1 MEDTAVPTLVPPTD
15 CTTAREAA
23 SLRLD
28 ADLPELDAARLD
40 QHLQGCAD
48 CRAFATE
55 VAAITLRLREAPLEQ
70 PEAPVFALRRPHV
83 RLGGL
88 QAAAAAVALVAVA
101 AGSSFALG
109 RALGTHRPPA
119 QALSGSAEILSLQA
133 DTTNQHLLAML
144 RRLSPNAT
152 LNTGRAI
159 AL

>member
-1 MEDTAVPTLVPPTD
+1 VLIPVPSPTE
-15 CTTAREAA
+15 CTTAREAV

-28 ADLPELDAARLD
+28 DVLSELGAARLD
-40 QHLQGCAD
+40 QHLGGCAD
-48 CRAFATE
+48 CEAYAAE
-55 VAAITLRLREAPLEQ
+55 VAAATGLLRAATLEQ
-70 PEAPVFALRRPHV
+70 PEGPAFALRPRRV

-109 RALGTHRPPA
+109 RTLGAPGPGARAVTGP
-119 QALSGSAEILSLQA
+119 AEILSLQA

-144 RRLSPNAT
+144 RRLAPNAT
-152 LNTGRAI
+152 LNTGKAI